1 MDSERFM
8 DNESEKMDNERFTDD
23 KSEKSCCYSD
33 NEEPINLELQQLAS
47 HRLNRHCIHTHRLR
61 TGGLH
66 NEFYLLQFETG
77 PDCIAQ
83 LSRNLIPSASK
94 IASEVAT
101 LKYVAKNTSIKVP
114 AVYDWDCTSQN
125 PINTPYIFME
135 WLPGQNLYQVWFGL
149 TVEQKK
155 GVLSQIIDILLE
167 LMKCQFEEIGCIYM
181 DESVSI
187 VTFIIN

>member
-8 DNESEKMDNERFTDD
+8 NNESEKMDNERFTDD

-33 NEEPINLELQQLAS
+33 NEEPINLDTYALQQLAS
-47 HRLNRHCIHTHRLR
+47 HRLNRHCIHTHRLL

-66 NEFYLLQFETG
+66 NEFHLLQFETG

-94 IASEVAT
+94 IANQ
-101 LKYVAKNTSIKVP
+101 NTSIKVP

-125 PINTPYIFME
+125 PINTLYIFME
-135 WLPGQNLYQVWFGL
+135 WLPEQNLYQVWFKFKL

-155 GVLSQIIDILLE
+155 CVLSQIVDILLE
-167 LMKCQFEEIGCIYM
+167 LMKCQFEEIYM

-187 VTFIIN
+187 IL